1 MSFVDTLKRS
11 LGFEESSVQRD
22 AAISDFADEFL
33 DETYTIT
40 PEQPFYEIILIRPR
54 TLEDMDYIFDE
65 IVQENNPVIVDLGFL
80 QRRGP
85 IEFKSATRKI
95 KLLREEYD
103 CEAILLAQE
112 PGKNLI
118 ILSPPKIQLI
128 KKQ

>member
-54 TLEDMDYIFDE
+54 TLEDMDYI
-65 IVQENNPVIVDLGFL
+65 L
-80 QRRGP
+80 
-85 IEFKSATRKI
+85 I
-95 KLLREEYD
+95 KLF
-103 CEAILLAQE
+103 
-112 PGKNLI
+112 KKI
-118 ILSPPKIQLI
+118 IPSL
-128 KKQ
+128 